1 MSGEPG
7 TPRRTTTVRVR
18 ILDEEYAIR
27 SDATA
32 LHTREVAAHVDRV
45 IRQVLA
51 AGSVVE
57 THRAA
62 ILAALQIADELMR
75 ERSGAG
81 ELARRIGD
89 LGADVGR
96 WLPPAKRAGGAWGEP
111 SADATGAP
119 VADGE
124 SDA

>member
-1 MSGEPG
+1 MSGEQGP
-7 TPRRTTTVRVR
+7 PRRTTSVRVR
-18 ILDEEYAIR
+18 ILDEEYSIR
-27 SDATA
+27 SDASA

-51 AGSVVE
+51 SGQVVE

-62 ILAALQIADELMR
+62 ILAALQITDELMR
-75 ERSGAG
+75 EREGSGD
-81 ELARRIGD
+81 LARRIRE

-96 WLPPAKRAGGAWGEP
+96 WLPPAKRAGGAWGDP

-119 VADGE
+119 SADGE
-124 SDA
+124 GED